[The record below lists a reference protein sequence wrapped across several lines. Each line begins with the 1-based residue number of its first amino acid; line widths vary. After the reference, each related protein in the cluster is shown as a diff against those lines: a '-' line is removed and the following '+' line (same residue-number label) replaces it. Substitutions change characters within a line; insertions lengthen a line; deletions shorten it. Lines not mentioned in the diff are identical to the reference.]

1 MSSANAKNKRHP
13 AENKS
18 LFCTSSVQPM
28 FTLSFTIQT
37 FVMKKVV
44 LIISTLAL
52 FVITESHAQKGKAKS
67 KNSEPSASTIQKDAE
82 EELVP
87 VEAEKGKEVVAVYPF
102 TCSGFSY
109 YDYALNAG
117 TAVESGLVRSKR
129 FTVVERSRFGVIKQ
143 EELFKEANTED
154 IVRKAKKLGAKIV
167 VTGNVMSATN
177 GTQGQ
182 KNIIGGGINYK
193 YIAQL
198 NIMFKIIDVESG
210 AILKSEAVLGSG
222 KGNTPSEAMQE
233 SYKDMDRQARIYVAE
248 FLPQRFQYASE
259 VEVDKKNRLKKFKIW
274 GGSDQGLKEKDV
286 VEIYRLST
294 TVSPKGKKIEEKKLI
309 GTAKIIEINSTES
322 CTCELQKS
330 GDIGES
336 LLEELK
342 AHPESIIFEYKGTAK
357 TGGLFGL

>member
-1 MSSANAKNKRHP
+1 
-13 AENKS
+13 
-18 LFCTSSVQPM
+18 
-28 FTLSFTIQT
+28 
-37 FVMKKVV
+37 MKKVLFIAAMLAV
-44 LIISTLAL
+44 LTNSV
-52 FVITESHAQKGKAKS
+52 FAQKSKTKAK
-67 KNSEPSASTIQKDAE
+67 KAEPAAATVQQDAE
-82 EELVP
+82 EELTP
-87 VEAEKGKEVVAVYPF
+87 VTAEKGKEVVAVYPF

-109 YDYALNAG
+109 YDFALNAG

-143 EELFKEANTED
+143 EELFKEANTEE

-167 VTGNVMSATN
+167 VTGNVMSATD

-182 KNIIGGGINYK
+182 KNIFSNGVSYK

-198 NIMFKIIDVESG
+198 NIMFKIIDVETG
-210 AILKSEAVLGSG
+210 AILKSEAILGSG

-248 FLPQRFQYASE
+248 FLPQRFEYASE

-286 VEIYRLST
+286 VEIYRLSY
-294 TVSPKGKKIEEKKLI
+294 TVSPKGKKIEEKKLL
-309 GTAKIIEINSTES
+309 GSAKIIEINSTES

-330 GDIGES
+330 GDIGEG
-336 LLEELK
+336 LLQEIK
-342 AHPESIIFEYKGTAK
+342 AHPETIVFEYKGTAK

>member
-1 MSSANAKNKRHP
+1 
-13 AENKS
+13 
-18 LFCTSSVQPM
+18 
-28 FTLSFTIQT
+28 
-37 FVMKKVV
+37 MKKFLLFTV
-44 LIISTLAL
+44 LFTMAVCSYT
-52 FVITESHAQKGKAKS
+52 TTQAQKKS
-67 KNSEPSASTIQKDAE
+67 KAPAKTNTPATTAPVENTE
-82 EELVP
+82 EELTP
-87 VEAEKGKEVVAVYPF
+87 AIPEKGKEVVAVYPF

-129 FTVVERSRFGVIKQ
+129 FVVVERSRFGAIKQ
-143 EELFKEANTED
+143 EELFKEANTEE

-182 KNIIGGGINYK
+182 KNVLGGGISYK
-193 YIAQL
+193 YLAQL
-198 NIMFKIIDVESG
+198 NIMFKIIDVETG
-210 AILKSEAVLGSG
+210 AILKSEPVLGSG

-233 SYKDMDRQARIYVAE
+233 SYKDMDRQARVYVAE

-286 VEIYRLST
+286 VEIYRLSY
-294 TVSPKGKKIEEKKLI
+294 TVSPKGKRIEEKKLL

-336 LLEELK
+336 LLQEIKEK
-342 AHPESIIFEYKGTAK
+342 PETIVFEYKGTTK
-357 TGGLFGL
+357 SGGLFGF

>member
-1 MSSANAKNKRHP
+1 
-13 AENKS
+13 
-18 LFCTSSVQPM
+18 
-28 FTLSFTIQT
+28 
-37 FVMKKVV
+37 MKKA
-44 LIISTLAL
+44 LTIISIFLVVVCSFSIADAQTKVKKKPAAKT
-52 FVITESHAQKGKAKS
+52 TETA
-67 KNSEPSASTIQKDAE
+67 TIAAPAE
-82 EELVP
+82 EELIP
-87 VEAEKGKEVVAVYPF
+87 VTAEKGKEVVAIYPF

-143 EELFKEANTED
+143 EELFKEANTEE

-167 VTGNVMSATN
+167 VTGNVMSATD

-182 KNIIGGGINYK
+182 KNILGGGINYK

-198 NIMFKIIDVESG
+198 SIMFKIIDVETG
-210 AILKSEAVLGSG
+210 AILKSEPVLGSG

-233 SYKDMDRQARIYVAE
+233 SYKDMDTKARIYVAE

-286 VEIYRLST
+286 VEIYRLSY
-294 TVSPKGKKIEEKKLI
+294 TVSPKGKKIEEKKLV

-322 CTCELQKS
+322 STCELQKS
-330 GDIGES
+330 GDIGEG
-336 LLEELK
+336 LLTEIKEK
-342 AHPESIIFEYKGTAK
+342 PETIVFEYKGTAK
-357 TGGLFGL
+357 SKGPFGF

>member
-1 MSSANAKNKRHP
+1 MKKVTSIIALIVLLSGFSANAQKKTKP
-13 AENKS
+13 AAKA
-18 LFCTSSVQPM
+18 TTQK
-28 FTLSFTIQT
+28 TTT
-37 FVMKKVV
+37 
-44 LIISTLAL
+44 
-52 FVITESHAQKGKAKS
+52 AQV
-67 KNSEPSASTIQKDAE
+67 PAE

-87 VEAEKGKEVVAVYPF
+87 VTAEKGKEVVAVYPF

-117 TAVESGLVRSKR
+117 TAIESGLVRSKR
-129 FTVVERSRFGVIKQ
+129 FTVVERNRFGIIKQ

-167 VTGNVMSATN
+167 VTGNVMSATD

-182 KNIIGGGINYK
+182 HNAFTNGVSYK

-198 NIMFKIIDVESG
+198 NIMFKIIDVETG

-233 SYKDMDRQARIYVAE
+233 SYKDMDTKARIQVAE

-274 GGSDQGLKEKDV
+274 GGSEQGLKEKDV
-286 VEIYRLST
+286 VEIYRLT
-294 TVSPKGKKIEEKKLI
+294 YTINPKGKKIEEKKLV
-309 GTAKIIEINSTES
+309 GTAKIIEINSVES

-336 LLEELK
+336 LLNEIKEK
-342 AHPESIIFEYKGTAK
+342 PETIVFEYKGTAK
-357 TGGLFGL
+357 NGGFLGF